1 MDSKFFKCWYYTTN
15 VFQSVLLLII
25 RLYWGFLFFIGGYF
39 KVINMPPFIAF
50 FQQLGLSTTWAY
62 IVAIVELVCGILIFF
77 GFLSRIAAAATTL
90 IMLGAYV
97 IAHPAQFFS
106 FFRDPAYFFSAPSFS
121 FFFAS
126 LVILFFGP
134 GLVSIDALIKRKLI
148 DDHPRTGRKR

>member
-15 VFQSVLLLII
+15 IFQSIFLLLV

-39 KVINMPPFIAF
+39 KIVNMAPFIVF
-50 FQQLGLSTTWAY
+50 FQELGLSTAWAY
-62 IVAIVELVCGILIFF
+62 IVAIVELICGIFLFF
-77 GFLSRIAAAATTL
+77 GFLSRIAATATTL

-106 FFRDPAYFFSAPSFS
+106 FFRDPAYFFSAPAFS

-134 GLVSIDALIKRKLI
+134 GLISIDALIKRKLI
-148 DDHPRTGRKR
+148 DDQPKGKKR